1 MTTRNR
7 VFFGILLVYAV
18 GVAFILYRI
27 SSDLD
32 LRYRESAEESL
43 VEVSHFIASFIEQ
56 DIDRSGHS
64 VETLR
69 KVFTTLYAKEFKAIV
84 YSMTKTRVEMR
95 VYVTDQRGI
104 VIFDS
109 LGRIEGKDYSRW
121 RDVSRSMAGEYGAR
135 TTPDIEGDDRTAVM
149 YVGAPIRA
157 NGQIVGVVTVGKPVQ
172 SLHPLVETAR
182 HKIIVAGV
190 VSVLAFVLLA
200 LIVSVWLVRPFGLI
214 ADYLRYVKTQKRF
227 SLPRLG
233 RHALGLAGAA
243 YREMRD
249 ALAGRHYASEYVQAL
264 THEIKSPLSSIRGAA
279 ELLLEPLPE
288 NRREQFVKNILR
300 EALRIRE
307 LVDRMLELSALEAR
321 RELESVVNVHLVH
334 LVEETILASQQAADQ
349 RSVRLV
355 FQPETEVMV
364 EGDVFL
370 LQRALANLLE
380 NAIDFSPVGGV
391 IEIKL
396 EQKARSVCLSVRDHG
411 PGIPEYAQEKLFE
424 KFFSLPRPHS
434 KRKSTGLGLAFVKEI
449 AGLHH
454 GRISLANAPD
464 GGTEALLEIPLTQ
477 GG

>member
-1 MTTRNR
+1 MTVRNR
-7 VFFGILLVYAV
+7 VFLGILLVYAI
-18 GVAFILYRI
+18 GVAFVLYRI

-32 LRYRESAEESL
+32 IRYRESAEESL

-56 DIDRSGHS
+56 DINRQGQSI
-64 VETLR
+64 ETLR
-69 KVFTTLYAKEFKAIV
+69 NVFSALYAKEFKAKV

-95 VYVTDQRGI
+95 IYVTDQRGI

-109 LGRIEGKDYSRW
+109 LGRLEGKDYSRW

-172 SLHPLVETAR
+172 SLSPFVETAR

-200 LIVSVWLVRPFGLI
+200 LIVSVWLVRPFGLVAAYI
-214 ADYLRYVKTQKRF
+214 RYVKSQKRLN
-227 SLPRLG
+227 LPRLG
-233 RHALGLAGAA
+233 RRALGVVGEA
-243 YREMRD
+243 YREMLD
-249 ALAGRHYASEYVQAL
+249 ALAGRHYVSEYVQAL

-300 EALRIRE
+300 EVHRIRE
-307 LVDRMLELSALEAR
+307 LVDRLLELSALEAR
-321 RELESVVNVHLVH
+321 RELETVVNVHLVH
-334 LVEETILASQQAADQ
+334 LVEETILASQQVADQ
-349 RSVRLV
+349 RSVCLI
-355 FQPETEVMV
+355 FQPETEIMI

-380 NAIDFSPVGGV
+380 NAIDFSPEGGMV
-391 IEIKL
+391 EIGLK
-396 EQKARSVCLSVRDHG
+396 QKSRSICLSVRDHG
-411 PGIPEYAQEKLFE
+411 PGIPEYAQDKLFE
-424 KFFSLPRPHS
+424 KFFSLPRPHN

-454 GRISLANAPD
+454 GRIGLSNAPG